1 MWLQL
6 RSLFA
11 DLQWISP
18 KLPSH
23 WLSATTVGMT
33 SSNFS
38 SEKDLTT
45 DETNSGDAPE
55 LNSEAPETCTGLWG
69 RKRGLLREELFA
81 EEEKTP
87 QEWRNEK
94 LDFLPSGVLALL
106 PGPCPQADT
115 WWWGSKLPDRP
126 LFIFAFVPGS
136 YPLFPKC
143 FLVS

>member
-6 RSLFA
+6 RSLSA

-55 LNSEAPETCTGLWG
+55 LNSEAPETCTDYG
-69 RKRGLLREELFA
+69 
-81 EEEKTP
+81 EEKGAFFVKNCL
-87 QEWRNEK
+87 QKKKK
-94 LDFLPSGVLALL
+94 LLKSGGMRSLIFF
-106 PGPCPQADT
+106 
-115 WWWGSKLPDRP
+115 P
-126 LFIFAFVPGS
+126 LV
-136 YPLFPKC
+136 Y
-143 FLVS
+143 